1 MGLKIRMGEEKIIMS
16 RLIVIE
22 GIDGSGKT
30 TLAEK
35 LCEKLDNAIFLNKKS
50 VDASTEFQKEFM
62 VSVRHTLWENRKD
75 APINEIDE
83 ESWLYLHL
91 LWYHMLQ
98 ENVIKPYKEKYDYI
112 VMDGWYFKFL
122 ARHIVNDKMEVE
134 YAHSLMSRLVQG
146 DIVML
151 LNIPPEL
158 CYERKND
165 IRLSECGIHKQSNIE
180 DQRDSFCSYQQE
192 VYDAYLS
199 LGKCYN
205 FVNIDATNSIEKIVQ
220 QMVEVVENYDSE

>member
-1 MGLKIRMGEEKIIMS
+1 MGFEIRVGEEEKFMS

-35 LCEKLDNAIFLNKKS
+35 LCERLDNAVFLNKKS
-50 VDASTEFQKEFM
+50 VDASTEFQNQFM
-62 VSVRHTLWENRKD
+62 VSIRKVLWENDKD
-75 APINEIDE
+75 APINEIEE

-98 ENVIKPYKEKYDYI
+98 ENVIKRYMNQYENI

-122 ARHIVNDKMEVE
+122 ARHIVNDKMDAE
-134 YAHSLMSRLVQG
+134 YAYTLMSRLVQG

-151 LNIPPEL
+151 LNISPEQ
-158 CYERKND
+158 CYERKNGV
-165 IRLSECGIHKQSNIE
+165 RLSECGIHKCSSINNP
-180 DQRDSFCSYQQE
+180 RDSFCSYQQE
-192 VYDAYLS
+192 VYDTYKI
-199 LGKCYN
+199 LGNRFN
-205 FVNIDATNSIEKIVQ
+205 FIDIDATNPVEEIVQ
-220 QMVEVVENYDSE
+220 QMVETVEKYDSE